1 MSYQLKDIILE
12 LEHCFVLKLK
22 DSYGVFANNLTHSV
36 SDSFYRLNADG
47 LSIAIARAKYLNKV
61 RGSK

>member
-1 MSYQLKDIILE
+1 MSYKSKDIILE

-22 DSYGVFANNLTHSV
+22 DSYGVFTNSLTHSV
-36 SDSFYRLNADG
+36 SDSFYKLNADG
-47 LSIAIARAKYLNKV
+47 LSIALARAKYLNKV

>member
-22 DSYGVFANNLTHSV
+22 DSYGVFVNNLTHSI
-36 SDSFYRLNADG
+36 SDSFYKLNADG